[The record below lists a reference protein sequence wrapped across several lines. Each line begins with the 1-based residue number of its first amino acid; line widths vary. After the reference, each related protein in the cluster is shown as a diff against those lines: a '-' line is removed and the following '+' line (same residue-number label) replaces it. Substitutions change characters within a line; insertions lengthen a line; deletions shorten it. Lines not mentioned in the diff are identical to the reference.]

1 MRPVILSLFILFF
14 GSQLF
19 AETFLVDECKT
30 DIYFA
35 NGILTSREA
44 AIFNTEEILK
54 PAIIDLLGPEAF
66 TQTIGKVD
74 YAYNHTIGFFS
85 DGIETFLQKF
95 GWLALRD
102 ALGDVHGTDLGR
114 QIQKY
119 KASISS
125 GHKVLVV
132 AHSQGNLFTREA
144 YLGLDPWMRDY
155 FEAISVASP
164 MSADIKAGTPRIDW
178 DNDFVPRIASLG
190 APTGYSNNVRDII
203 VEVK

>member
-1 MRPVILSLFILFF
+1 MKKLLLIFLLFVPLFV
-14 GSQLF
+14 F
-19 AETFLVDECKT
+19 AEIDECKT

-35 NGILTSREA
+35 NGILTKQRT
-44 AIFNTEEILK
+44 AIDNAGLLEDS
-54 PAIIDLLGPEAF
+54 IIETFGFAYY
-66 TQTIGKVD
+66 TQKIGKVD